1 MIVYS
6 KNTGTTE
13 KINTNEEFSK
23 ESISKIN
30 LWNEKLPY
38 VWQWKFCEDD
48 SQNSNPTPKIKYL
61 HLKKSY
67 GVDGIYT
74 LKKKQKLKHFQ
85 RNKKQS

>member
-13 KINTNEEFSK
+13 KINTNEEVSK

-38 VWQWKFCEDD
+38 VW
-48 SQNSNPTPKIKYL
+48 
-61 HLKKSY
+61 
-67 GVDGIYT
+67 
-74 LKKKQKLKHFQ
+74 
-85 RNKKQS
+85 